1 MKRAVTMLL
10 IGFVVFGIGAIV
22 RFSDAQS
29 NTAVIRDGIGEV
41 TLVNAEWV
49 ALLLLAAVC
58 GSTALI
64 LAYLASA
71 VDILAS
77 LRDPE
82 SVADEPEH

>member
-1 MKRAVTMLL
+1 MRRAVTMLL
-10 IGFVVFGIGAIV
+10 IGFVGFGVGAIV

-49 ALLLLAAVC
+49 ALLLLSAVC

-64 LAYLASA
+64 LAYLVSA
-71 VDILAS
+71 VDVLAS
-77 LRDPE
+77 LSHRDPATDD
-82 SVADEPEH
+82 S